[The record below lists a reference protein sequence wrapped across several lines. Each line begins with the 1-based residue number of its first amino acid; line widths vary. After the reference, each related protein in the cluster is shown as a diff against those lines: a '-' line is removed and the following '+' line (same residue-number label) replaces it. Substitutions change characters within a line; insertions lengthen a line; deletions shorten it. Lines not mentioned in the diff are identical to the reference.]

1 MEKAV
6 SRYSLLF
13 TFPSYT
19 KIVAYLC
26 AQCLVT
32 GVLEQLSLSASPQS
46 LALGL
51 ALGGLLFLATLIAN
65 HVTSKIVLKSDP
77 ILGLRRCASF
87 SLVSNLI
94 VTVFVCI
101 AALVSSWL
109 GDISVWS
116 EVMAIGFFVTM
127 SLSFLV
133 FSVLSFKSF
142 SRILLASA
150 LQPLLFLTP
159 LLISH
164 LGLETLGYPFFY
176 VILAILAAFI
186 SVQAFITD
194 QNTIGTKALGFPS
207 VTLVKAFLANW
218 TEGLEKPF
226 EDILEQLSEEREI
239 TVSLIAFKTEGKL
252 KTVMVVPTLHAGP
265 FKNIGSSAI
274 PSLIQTALEKNL
286 RCVVSVPHGISG
298 HEVDLASQTQ
308 NQKFIEQLVKAAKF
322 DVFRAEATPFAT
334 VNVEGVTAGCQI
346 FGDCALITLT
356 VAPETMED
364 LPLELNEVVLS
375 EAQQKGLSWAV
386 TVDAH
391 NSIQGAFD
399 VEKTIEPLK
408 KASKAILERASSCE
422 QSGFEVGAA
431 KVIPANFGI
440 KEGFGPGGITVT
452 VIKVNNKV
460 TAYVTIDGNNMV
472 SGLREKIL
480 ADLLKLGISGGEVF
494 TTDTHMVNA
503 VVLNKRGYNPVG
515 EVVDHKKLI
524 EEINKAATEALGNLE
539 PAEVSWQRVVV
550 HGVKIIGEQQIDK
563 LSLIVDEG
571 AKRAKKTSAIIFP
584 AVGFVLAI
592 LLYLL

>member
-26 AQCLVT
+26 FQCFAA
-32 GVLEQLSLSASPQS
+32 GVLEQLSFSASLQS

-51 ALGGLLFLATLIAN
+51 ALGGLLFLTTLIAN
-65 HVTSKIVLKSDP
+65 HATSKIILKNDP
-77 ILGLRRCASF
+77 ILGLRRCTSF

-94 VTVFVCI
+94 VTVFVYF

-109 GDISVWS
+109 GDISIWFK
-116 EVMAIGFFVTM
+116 VMAIGFFVTM
-127 SLSFLV
+127 SLGFLV
-133 FSVLSFKSF
+133 FIVLSFKSF
-142 SRILLASA
+142 SRILLASI

-159 LLISH
+159 LLIGY
-164 LGLETLGYPFFY
+164 LGLTLSYPFFY

-186 SVQAFITD
+186 SVKAFIAD
-194 QNTIGTKALGFPS
+194 QNIIGTRALGFPS

-239 TVSLIAFKTEGKL
+239 TVSLVAFKTEGKL

-286 RCVVSVPHGISG
+286 GCNVSVPHGISG

-308 NQKFIEQLVKAAKF
+308 NQKFIEQLIKAAKF
-322 DVFRAEATPFAT
+322 DAFRTEATPFVT

-346 FGDCALITLT
+346 FGDCTLITLT
-356 VAPETMED
+356 LAPETMED
-364 LPLELNEVVLS
+364 LPLELNEVILS

-386 TVDAH
+386 TIDAH

-399 VEKTIEPLK
+399 AEKTIESLK
-408 KASKAILERASSCE
+408 KASKAVLERASSCE
-422 QSGFEVGAA
+422 QSRFEVGAA
-431 KVIPANFGI
+431 KVTPADFGI

-452 VIKVNNKV
+452 IIKTSNQAA
-460 TAYVTIDGNNMV
+460 AYVTIDGNNMV

-515 EVVDHKKLI
+515 EVIDHKKLT
-524 EEINKAATEALGNLE
+524 EEINKAAVEALRNLE
-539 PAEVSWQRVVV
+539 PADVSWRRVVV
-550 HGVKIIGEQQIDK
+550 CGVKVIGEQQIDK

-584 AVGFVLAI
+584 AVGFVLTV